1 MQVAV
6 AEQREAVH
14 EQRGDRRQRERLV
27 EDAQVR
33 ASAAQQLRAH
43 HESERDRQ
51 AREDQ
56 RRETGGAA
64 GNPEQVGTG
73 VRVHPDRLAA
83 ARQNPVGTG

>member
-33 ASAAQQLRAH
+33 PRPRSSFVLITSPSETARLARISAAK
-43 HESERDRQ
+43 
-51 AREDQ
+51 
-56 RRETGGAA
+56 
-64 GNPEQVGTG
+64 P
-73 VRVHPDRLAA
+73 A
-83 ARQNPVGTG
+83 ARLVIQNR